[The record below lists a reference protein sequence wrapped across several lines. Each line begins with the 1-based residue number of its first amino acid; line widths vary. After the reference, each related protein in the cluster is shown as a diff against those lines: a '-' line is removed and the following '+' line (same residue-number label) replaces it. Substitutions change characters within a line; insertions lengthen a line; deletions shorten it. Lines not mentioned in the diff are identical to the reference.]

1 MGTLR
6 DAKNYGGVGAI
17 LLLIS
22 TFVPVVGIVVSI
34 VGFILVLLA
43 VKYISESVGNR
54 AIYSNI
60 VYFIILAIIGS
71 VVVFLFVVAALLPF
85 LVLGGF
91 PPTTGPID
99 LIDLTDPATI
109 LAATTFLIGLGIGW
123 VIAIVAAIFLRR
135 SFNSIST
142 SLGVGLFGTA
152 GLLFFIGA
160 ILLIVVVGFVLI
172 FIAEILMIVAFF
184 SIPEQVPQPAQMAP
198 PPTETAP

>member
-22 TFVPVVGIVVSI
+22 SFIPVVGIVVSI

-43 VKYISESVGNR
+43 VKYISESVGDG
-54 AIYSNI
+54 AIYSNM
-60 VYFIILAIIGS
+60 VYFIILAIVGS
-71 VVVFLFVVAALLPF
+71 VVVFLFVFAALLPF
-85 LVLGGF
+85 LGQGGF

-99 LIDLTDPATI
+99 ITDPATI
-109 LAATTFLIGLGIGW
+109 LAATTVLIGLGVGW
-123 VIAIVAAIFLRR
+123 VIAIVAAVFLRR
-135 SFNSIST
+135 SFNSVST

-152 GLLFFIGA
+152 GLLYFIGA
-160 ILLIVVVGFVLI
+160 ILLIVFVGFILI

-198 PPTETAP
+198 PLTESAP